1 MSSDSS
7 QAQKPRHIIKSHEA
21 DFLPELQRR
30 FGNESFKP
38 KHLGDGGVGVVY
50 QVSRDTVVKVMLGEK
65 VHELIQEYK
74 QTFKQLT
81 KQTARL
87 ENAPYD
93 QFYVHSTFHTS
104 HAQNHE
110 TRTPVYIYELMEYMP
125 MDLAHFANLNM
136 WTGREF
142 KSILCQIM
150 HGMNLF
156 HSIGYVITDLKVDN
170 VLINPVTGN
179 VKLNDF
185 CESYAPDRRHHH
197 HMYTYKDFTR
207 KDTPLE
213 DVWRLGILILVF
225 LKPRV
230 KQLVETYQLQPPE
243 RNYLNMVLSASKKRK
258 HIDTATMLA
267 PYVSYQKH
275 ILTSYDPD
283 KKLWKTLF
291 PVVMQMLH
299 GNPRK
304 RPTVN
309 AIITNR
315 VFCATCFVP
324 RTSNQSHFGSRYA
337 GTYSP
342 SITVDDSFR
351 HKPQTRK
358 SKMQKSYTTNATYE
372 TNTYNTVSTNGTTRP
387 SFLTRS
393 HSVRNSNTRTH
404 TPKPYSHR
412 TKRHRKRRRAKKRHA
427 RRKYRSSE

>member
-1 MSSDSS
+1 
-7 QAQKPRHIIKSHEA
+7 
-21 DFLPELQRR
+21 
-30 FGNESFKP
+30 
-38 KHLGDGGVGVVY
+38 
-50 QVSRDTVVKVMLGEK
+50 MLGHK
-65 VHELIQEYK
+65 VYALVQEYK
-74 QTFKQLT
+74 QMFKRLT
-81 KQTARL
+81 KQTGRL
-87 ENAPYD
+87 ENAPYN

-104 HAQNHE
+104 HARNHE
-110 TRTPVYIYELMEYMP
+110 TKTPVYIYELMEYMP
-125 MDLAHFANLNM
+125 MDLAHFAKLNM

-185 CESYAPDRRHHH
+185 CESYAPERRHHH

-230 KQLVETYQLQPPE
+230 KQLVKTYQLQPPE
-243 RNYLNMVLSASKKRK
+243 QNYLDMVLSASKKRK
-258 HIDTATMLA
+258 HSAELK
-267 PYVSYQKH
+267 YQKH
-275 ILTSYDPD
+275 ILMSYDPD

-291 PVVMQMLH
+291 PVVMQMLND
-299 GNPRK
+299 NPHK

-315 VFCATCFVP
+315 IFCATCFVP
-324 RTSNQSHFGSRYA
+324 RTSNQSLFGTRYT

-358 SKMQKSYTTNATYE
+358 SKMQMSDTTNATSE
-372 TNTYNTVSTNGTTRP
+372 TNVYNTTLISRSTRP
-387 SFLTRS
+387 HRS
-393 HSVRNSNTRTH
+393 
-404 TPKPYSHR
+404 
-412 TKRHRKRRRAKKRHA
+412 KRRRKRKHGKKIQRRAH
-427 RRKYRSSE
+427 RKYHSSE